1 MGDSKGLSYRQ
12 VRVGRFMSG
21 IQGLDEI
28 FTDLYSEGRS
38 PDPSLKEELLERVRV
53 HNYVPSSSGGEYA
66 TAFLR
71 EYESFCRQRES
82 LGEEVSPA
90 SQQAKGR
97 PNPRYRAPW
106 FPTVDEDLCDGCGR
120 CLDFCSHGVFAP
132 SGDGGAVQVLTPLN
146 CVVGCDACTRICPR
160 QAIIFP
166 PRTSLRGVTG
176 V

>member
-1 MGDSKGLSYRQ
+1 MGHSAGLSYRQ
-12 VRVGRFMSG
+12 IKVGRFMSG

-28 FTDLYSEGRS
+28 FAYLYGEGRP
-38 PDPSLKEELLERVRV
+38 PDPSLRKELLQRVRV
-53 HNYVPSSSGGEYA
+53 HNYVPSSSEGEYA

-71 EYESFCRQRES
+71 EYESFYRQRES
-82 LGEEVSPA
+82 SGEEVSPA
-90 SQQAKGR
+90 SAQAKGR

-120 CLDFCSHGVFAP
+120 CLDFCSHGVFTAN
-132 SGDGGAVQVLTPLN
+132 GDGEAVQVLAPLD

-160 QAIIFP
+160 RAIMFP